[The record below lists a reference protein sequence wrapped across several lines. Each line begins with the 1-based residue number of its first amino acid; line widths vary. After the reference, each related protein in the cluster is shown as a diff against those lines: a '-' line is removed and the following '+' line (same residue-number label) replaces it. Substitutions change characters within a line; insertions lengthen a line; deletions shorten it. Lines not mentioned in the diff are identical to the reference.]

1 MVPGAILSDS
11 DNDDIIHV
19 GVSVRD
25 SIPADEDKAVGI
37 DADNKTIKKGKD
49 CSKPFNTSTPV
60 CSKTTGRKEINNE
73 NKKKRGRYIRKAE
86 KDRLK
91 RKSIEVAG
99 VKLSSTGSD
108 LGSEREQSVPESDEP
123 ISLGVPSPELES
135 INSSFND

>member
-1 MVPGAILSDS
+1 VVPGAILSDS

-73 NKKKRGRYIRKAE
+73 NKKKRGR
-86 KDRLK
+86 
-91 RKSIEVAG
+91 
-99 VKLSSTGSD
+99 
-108 LGSEREQSVPESDEP
+108 
-123 ISLGVPSPELES
+123 
-135 INSSFND
+135 